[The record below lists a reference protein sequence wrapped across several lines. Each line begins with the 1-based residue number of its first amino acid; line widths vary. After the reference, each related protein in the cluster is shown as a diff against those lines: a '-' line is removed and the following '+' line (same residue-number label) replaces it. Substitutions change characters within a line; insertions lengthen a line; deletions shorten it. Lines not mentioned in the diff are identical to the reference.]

1 MDFTSCGQHAH
12 SISVPGFMLLEP
24 VDPNERFRSRRR
36 QARRRRAIRR
46 TGALAVVALA
56 AAGTT
61 LGARFLTERD
71 AHVAGAGGGQT
82 PTTQAAPAQPK
93 PQPRPYPAEIR
104 GVHVTMALA
113 SVPGKIDEYLSLT
126 KHGLNT
132 LELDVKDE
140 NGEVGF
146 RKPKVALA
154 REVDAAKDYY
164 DPVEVAQKAHAAGVY
179 LIGRIVCF
187 EDPTLTQGAPG
198 YAIRTTSGG
207 VWTTVAGLGWANPYD
222 KRVWDYN
229 VQLGIAAAKAG
240 FDEIQFDYVRFPTD
254 GDLSAAVF
262 PRKTKESKT
271 AVITSF
277 AKYAGE
283 RLKPLGVRVSADVF
297 GLSATR
303 NMGIGQRPR
312 QLGQYLDTIYPMVYP
327 SHFGPGEYN
336 LPDPNAQPGRTVGL
350 ALRDFDRQLTG
361 LDTRL
366 VPWLQDFSLGR
377 TYRLADVQDQI
388 EAARDAGA
396 EGYLLWNAAGLYTRG
411 ALADR

>member
-1 MDFTSCGQHAH
+1 
-12 SISVPGFMLLEP
+12 MLLEP

-36 QARRRRAIRR
+36 QARKRRAIRR
-46 TGALAVVALA
+46 TAALAVVALA

-71 AHVAGAGGGQT
+71 AHVAGAGVSQAS
-82 PTTQAAPAQPK
+82 TTQAAAPPK
-93 PQPRPYPAEIR
+93 PQFTPYPDEIR

-113 SVPGKIDEYLSLT
+113 SVPGKIDEYLALT

-132 LELDVKDE
+132 IELDIKDE

-146 RKPKVALA
+146 RTPKVALA
-154 REVDAAKDYY
+154 RQVGAAMDYY
-164 DPVEVAQKAHAAGVY
+164 DPVEVADKAHAAGVY

-187 EDPTLTQGAPG
+187 EDPVLSQNAPS

-207 VWTTVAGLGWANPYD
+207 VWTTAAGLGWVNQYD

-229 VQLGIAAAKAG
+229 IQLGIAAAKAG

-254 GDLSAAVF
+254 GDLSDAVF
-262 PRKTKESKT
+262 RGKTDQSRT

-277 AKYAGE
+277 AKYASE
-283 RLKPLGVRVSADVF
+283 KLEPYGVRVGADVF
-297 GLSATR
+297 GLTATR
-303 NMGIGQRPR
+303 NMGIGQRPKK
-312 QLGQYLDTIYPMVYP
+312 LGPYLDTIYPMVYP

-350 ALRDFDRQLTG
+350 ALRDFDKQLTG
-361 LDTRL
+361 LDTRI

-377 TYRLADVQDQI
+377 TYTLADVQDQI
-388 EAARDAGA
+388 EAARDSGA
-396 EGYLLWNAAGLYTRG
+396 QGYLLWNAAGVYTHA

>member
-1 MDFTSCGQHAH
+1 M
-12 SISVPGFMLLEP
+12 
-24 VDPNERFRSRRR
+24 
-36 QARRRRAIRR
+36 
-46 TGALAVVALA
+46 ALA

-71 AHVAGAGGGQT
+71 AHVAGAGGQT

-187 EDPTLTQGAPG
+187 EDPVLTSNAPR

-303 NMGIGQRPR
+303 NMGIGQRPK

-361 LDTRL
+361 LDTRI

-377 TYRLADVQDQI
+377 TYTLADVQDQI

>member
-1 MDFTSCGQHAH
+1 
-12 SISVPGFMLLEP
+12 MLFP
-24 VDPNERFRSRRR
+24 PIDPNERFRERRATVRRR
-36 QARRRRAIRR
+36 KRLRRA
-46 TGALAVVALA
+46 AVVATVLIAVLLLGMGAQFVGTDESAQPVTDLATLA
-56 AAGTT
+56 ATPSSGPRT
-61 LGARFLTERD
+61 LPIEL
-71 AHVAGAGGGQT
+71 
-82 PTTQAAPAQPK
+82 
-93 PQPRPYPAEIR
+93 R
-104 GVHVTMALA
+104 GVHVTMGLA
-113 SVPGKIDEYLSLT
+113 SLPGKLDEYLDLERDGLT
-126 KHGLNT
+126 A

-164 DPVEVAQKAHAAGVY
+164 DPVEVAEKAHAVGVY

-187 EDPTLTQGAPG
+187 EDPMLTSNAPR
-198 YAIRTTSGG
+198 YAIRTSSGG

-229 VQLGIAAAKAG
+229 VQLGMAAAKAG

-262 PRKTKESKT
+262 PGKTNESKT

-277 AKYAGE
+277 AKYAGD

-303 NMGIGQRPR
+303 NMGIGQRPKK
-312 QLGQYLDTIYPMVYP
+312 LGQYLDTIYPMVYP
-327 SHFGPGEYN
+327 SHFGPGEYD

-361 LDTRL
+361 LDTRI

-377 TYRLADVQDQI
+377 TYTLADVQDQI

>member
-1 MDFTSCGQHAH
+1 M
-12 SISVPGFMLLEP
+12 
-24 VDPNERFRSRRR
+24 
-36 QARRRRAIRR
+36 
-46 TGALAVVALA
+46 
-56 AAGTT
+56 
-61 LGARFLTERD
+61 
-71 AHVAGAGGGQT
+71 AGAGGGQT

-93 PQPRPYPAEIR
+93 PQPRPYPDEIR

-126 KHGLNT
+126 KRGLNT

-140 NGEVGF
+140 NGEVVF

-154 REVDAAKDYY
+154 REVGAAKDYY

-187 EDPTLTQGAPG
+187 EDPTLTQSAPR

-262 PRKTKESKT
+262 PGKTKESKT

-303 NMGIGQRPR
+303 NMGIGQRPK
-312 QLGQYLDTIYPMVYP
+312 QLGAYLDTIYPMVYP

-377 TYRLADVQDQI
+377 TYTLEDVQDQI

-411 ALADR
+411 ALVDR

>member
-1 MDFTSCGQHAH
+1 
-12 SISVPGFMLLEP
+12 MLLEP
-24 VDPNERFRSRRR
+24 VDPNEEFRSRRQ

-46 TGALAVVALA
+46 TLALAVVALA

-71 AHVAGAGGGQT
+71 AKMAGSTGGQ
-82 PTTQAAPAQPK
+82 PASAPAGTPK
-93 PQPRPYPAEIR
+93 PQPRPYPDEIR

-113 SVPGKIDEYLSLT
+113 SVPGKIDQYLGLT
-126 KHGLNT
+126 KHGLNA

-140 NGEVGF
+140 NGEVAF
-146 RKPKVALA
+146 RNPKVPLA
-154 REVDAAKDYY
+154 REVGAARDYY

-179 LIGRIVCF
+179 LIGRIVVF
-187 EDPTLTQGAPG
+187 EDPILTANRPQ

-207 VWTTVAGLGWANPYD
+207 VWTTVAGLGWADPYD
-222 KRVWDYN
+222 QRVWDYN
-229 VQLGIAAAKAG
+229 VSLGEAAAKAG

-254 GDLSAAVF
+254 GDLSIAVF
-262 PRKTKESKT
+262 PKKTTQTKT
-271 AVITSF
+271 EVITSF
-277 AKYAGE
+277 AKYAGQ
-283 RLKPLGVRVSADVF
+283 RLKPLGARVSADVF

-303 NMGIGQRPR
+303 NMGIGQRPKK
-312 QLGQYLDTIYPMVYP
+312 LGQYLDTIYPMVYP

-350 ALRDFDRQLTG
+350 ALRDFDTQLTG

-377 TYRLADVQDQI
+377 TYTLADVQDQI

-396 EGYLLWNAAGLYTRG
+396 QGFLLWNAAGLYTRA
-411 ALADR
+411 ALAGR

>member
-1 MDFTSCGQHAH
+1 
-12 SISVPGFMLLEP
+12 MLLEP
-24 VDPNERFRSRRR
+24 VDPNERFRDRRR
-36 QARRRRAIRR
+36 QARRRRTVRR
-46 TGALAVVALA
+46 TVVLGVVALA

-61 LGARFLTERD
+61 VGARFLTERD
-71 AHVAGAGGGQT
+71 AHVAGTGGGQPAT
-82 PTTQAAPAQPK
+82 AAAAPVEPK
-93 PQPRPYPAEIR
+93 PEPRPYPDEIR

-113 SVPGKIDEYLSLT
+113 SIPGKIDQYLSLT

-132 LELDVKDE
+132 LELDIKDE

-146 RKPKVALA
+146 RKPKVPLA
-154 REVDAAKDYY
+154 REVGAAKDYY
-164 DPVEVAQKAHAAGVY
+164 DPAEVAEKAHAAGVY

-187 EDPTLTQGAPG
+187 EDPILSQNAPR

-207 VWTTVAGLGWANPYD
+207 VWTTAAGLGWVNQYD

-229 VQLGIAAAKAG
+229 IALGKAAAKAG

-254 GDLSAAVF
+254 GDLSSAVF
-262 PRKTKESKT
+262 HGKTDQTKT
-271 AVITSF
+271 QVITSF

-283 RLKPLGVRVSADVF
+283 QLKPLGVRVSADVF

-303 NMGIGQRPR
+303 NMGIGQRP
-312 QLGQYLDTIYPMVYP
+312 QKLGAYLDTIYPMVYP

-377 TYRLADVQDQI
+377 TYTLADVQDQI
-388 EAARDAGA
+388 EAARDSGA
-396 EGYLLWNAAGLYTRG
+396 EGFLLWNAAGLYSRA
-411 ALADR
+411 ALAGR

>member
-1 MDFTSCGQHAH
+1 
-12 SISVPGFMLLEP
+12 MLLEP

-46 TGALAVVALA
+46 TAALAVVALA

-71 AHVAGAGGGQT
+71 ATLVGATGS
-82 PTTQAAPAQPK
+82 QASSAPAPK
-93 PQPRPYPAEIR
+93 PKPVPRAYPDEIR

-113 SVPGKIDEYLSLT
+113 SVPGKIDQYLAMT
-126 KHGLNT
+126 RHGLNT

-146 RKPKVALA
+146 QHPKVPLA
-154 REVDAAKDYY
+154 REVGTAKNYY
-164 DPVEVAQKAHAAGVY
+164 DPVEVAEKAHAAGVY

-187 EDPTLTQGAPG
+187 EDPVLTQNAPR
-198 YAIRTTSGG
+198 YAIRTTTGG
-207 VWTTVAGLGWANPYD
+207 VWTTSSGLGWANPYD
-222 KRVWDYN
+222 QRVWDYN
-229 VQLGIAAAKAG
+229 VALGEAAAKAG

-262 PRKTKESKT
+262 PGKTKQSK
-271 AVITSF
+271 ADVITSF

-283 RLKPLGVRVSADVF
+283 HLKPLGVRVSADVF

-303 NMGIGQRPR
+303 NMGIGQRPKK
-312 QLGQYLDTIYPMVYP
+312 LGQYLDTIYPMVYP

-350 ALRDFDRQLTG
+350 ALRDFDGQLTG
-361 LDTRL
+361 LDTRI

-377 TYRLADVQDQI
+377 TYTLADVQDQI

-396 EGYLLWNAAGLYTRG
+396 EGFLLWNAAGVYTRH
-411 ALADR
+411 ALAAQ

>member
-1 MDFTSCGQHAH
+1 
-12 SISVPGFMLLEP
+12 MLLEP
-24 VDPNERFRSRRR
+24 VDPNERFRSRRQQAR
-36 QARRRRAIRR
+36 KRRARRR
-46 TGALAVVALA
+46 TGVVAVVAIA
-56 AAGTT
+56 AAATT

-71 AHVAGAGGGQT
+71 AQPNATTTGATT
-82 PTTQAAPAQPK
+82 PAAAPKPK
-93 PQPRPYPAEIR
+93 PQATPYPAEIR

-113 SVPGKIDEYLSLT
+113 SIPGKIDEYLGLA

-146 RKPKVALA
+146 LKPKVPLA
-154 REVDAAKDYY
+154 HQVGAAHDYY
-164 DPVEVAQKAHAAGVY
+164 NPVEVARKAHAAGVY

-187 EDPTLTQGAPG
+187 EDPVLTSNAPK

-207 VWTTVAGLGWANPYD
+207 VWTTAAGLGWANPYD
-222 KRVWDYN
+222 HRVWEYE
-229 VQLGIAAAKAG
+229 VALGKAAAKAG

-262 PRKTKESKT
+262 PGKTGQSKT
-271 AVITSF
+271 AVITDF
-277 AKYAGE
+277 AKYAGSQ
-283 RLKPLGVRVSADVF
+283 LKPLGVHVGADVF

-303 NMGIGQRPR
+303 NMGIGQRPKK
-312 QLGQYLDTIYPMVYP
+312 LGQYLDTIYPMVYP

-350 ALRDFDRQLTG
+350 ALRDFDRQVTG
-361 LDTRL
+361 LGTRL

-377 TYRLADVQDQI
+377 TYTLADVQDQI
-388 EAARDAGA
+388 EAARDSGA
-396 EGYLLWNAAGLYTRG
+396 QGYLLWNAAGLYTHG
-411 ALADR
+411 ALAAK

>member
-1 MDFTSCGQHAH
+1 
-12 SISVPGFMLLEP
+12 MLLEP

-36 QARRRRAIRR
+36 QSRRRRAIRR

-71 AHVAGAGGGQT
+71 ARVAGAGGGQT

-303 NMGIGQRPR
+303 NMGIGQRPK

-366 VPWLQDFSLGR
+366 VPWLQDFTLGR

>member
-1 MDFTSCGQHAH
+1 
-12 SISVPGFMLLEP
+12 MLLEP

-303 NMGIGQRPR
+303 NMGIGQRPK

-377 TYRLADVQDQI
+377 TYTLADVQDQI

>member
-1 MDFTSCGQHAH
+1 
-12 SISVPGFMLLEP
+12 MLLEP

-113 SVPGKIDEYLSLT
+113 SVPGKIDEYLSIT

-303 NMGIGQRPR
+303 NMGIGQRPK

>member
-1 MDFTSCGQHAH
+1 
-12 SISVPGFMLLEP
+12 MLLEP

-36 QARRRRAIRR
+36 QARRRRAARR
-46 TGALAVVALA
+46 TAALAVVAVA
-56 AAGTT
+56 AAGMT

-71 AHVAGAGGGQT
+71 SKVSAKT
-82 PTTQAAPAQPK
+82 PESAASPAPKPK
-93 PQPRPYPAEIR
+93 PQPRPYPDEIR

-113 SVPGKIDEYLSLT
+113 SIPGKIDQYLAMR

-146 RKPKVALA
+146 RRPKVALA
-154 REVDAAKDYY
+154 RQVGSAHDYY
-164 DPVEVAQKAHAAGVY
+164 DPYEVARKAHAAGVY

-187 EDPTLTQGAPG
+187 EDPVLTQNAPR
-198 YAIRTTSGG
+198 YAIRKTSGG
-207 VWTTVAGLGWANPYD
+207 VWTTVAGLGWADPYD

-229 VQLGIAAAKAG
+229 VSLGEAAAKAG

-262 PRKTKESKT
+262 PKKTDQTKT
-271 AVITSF
+271 NVITSF

-303 NMGIGQRPR
+303 NMGIGQRPKK
-312 QLGQYLDTIYPMVYP
+312 LGAYLDTIYPMVYP

-350 ALRDFDRQLTG
+350 ALRDFDSQLTG
-361 LDTRL
+361 LKTRL

-377 TYRLADVQDQI
+377 TYTLADVQDQI

-396 EGYLLWNAAGLYTRG
+396 EGFLLWNAAGVYTRG
-411 ALADR
+411 ALKAR

>member
-1 MDFTSCGQHAH
+1 
-12 SISVPGFMLLEP
+12 MLLEP

-46 TGALAVVALA
+46 TAALAVVALA

-71 AHVAGAGGGQT
+71 ARVAGAGGGQT

-93 PQPRPYPAEIR
+93 PEPRPYPDEIR

-126 KHGLNT
+126 KNGLNT

-140 NGEVGF
+140 NGDVAF

-187 EDPTLTQGAPG
+187 EDPMLTSNAPR
-198 YAIRTTSGG
+198 YAIRTSSGG
-207 VWTTVAGLGWANPYD
+207 VWTTVAGLGWANPHD

-229 VQLGIAAAKAG
+229 VQLGMAAAKAG

-262 PRKTKESKT
+262 PGKTNESKT

-277 AKYAGE
+277 AKYAGD

-303 NMGIGQRPR
+303 NMGIGQRPKK
-312 QLGQYLDTIYPMVYP
+312 LGQYLDTIYPMVYP

-361 LDTRL
+361 LDTRI

-377 TYRLADVQDQI
+377 TYTLADVQDQI

>member
-1 MDFTSCGQHAH
+1 
-12 SISVPGFMLLEP
+12 
-24 VDPNERFRSRRR
+24 
-36 QARRRRAIRR
+36 
-46 TGALAVVALA
+46 VALA

-61 LGARFLTERD
+61 VGARFLTERD
-71 AHVAGAGGGQT
+71 AHVAEAGNQPAT
-82 PTTQAAPAQPK
+82 AAAAPVKPK
-93 PQPRPYPAEIR
+93 PESRPYPDEIR

-113 SVPGKIDEYLSLT
+113 SIPGKIDEYLSLT
-126 KHGLNT
+126 KHGLNA
-132 LELDVKDE
+132 LELDIKDE

-146 RKPKVALA
+146 RKPRVPLA
-154 REVDAAKDYY
+154 HEVGAAKDYY
-164 DPVEVAQKAHAAGVY
+164 DPVEVAEKAHAAGVY

-187 EDPTLTQGAPG
+187 EDPVLSQNAPR

-207 VWTTVAGLGWANPYD
+207 VWTTAAGLGWVNQYD

-229 VQLGIAAAKAG
+229 IALGKAAAKAG

-254 GDLSAAVF
+254 GDLSSAVF
-262 PRKTKESKT
+262 RGKTDQTKT
-271 AVITSF
+271 QVITSF
-277 AKYAGE
+277 AKYASE
-283 RLKPLGVRVSADVF
+283 QLKPLGVRVSADVF

-303 NMGIGQRPR
+303 NMGIGQRPKK
-312 QLGQYLDTIYPMVYP
+312 LGAYLDTIYPMVYP

-377 TYRLADVQDQI
+377 TYSLADVQDQI
-388 EAARDAGA
+388 EAARDSGS
-396 EGYLLWNAAGLYTRG
+396 EGFLLWNAAGLYTRA
-411 ALADR
+411 ALAGQ

>member
-1 MDFTSCGQHAH
+1 
-12 SISVPGFMLLEP
+12 MLLEP
-24 VDPNERFRSRRR
+24 VDPNERFRDRRR
-36 QARRRRAIRR
+36 QARRRRTVRR
-46 TGALAVVALA
+46 TAVLGVVALA

-61 LGARFLTERD
+61 VGARFLTERD
-71 AHVAGAGGGQT
+71 AHVAGTGGGQPAT
-82 PTTQAAPAQPK
+82 AAAAPVEPK
-93 PQPRPYPAEIR
+93 PEPRPYPDEIR

-113 SVPGKIDEYLSLT
+113 SIPGKIDQYLSLT

-132 LELDVKDE
+132 LELDIKDE

-146 RKPKVALA
+146 RKPKVPLA
-154 REVDAAKDYY
+154 REVGAAKDYY
-164 DPVEVAQKAHAAGVY
+164 DPAEVAEKAHAAGVY

-187 EDPTLTQGAPG
+187 EDPILSQNAPR

-207 VWTTVAGLGWANPYD
+207 VWTTAAGLGWVNQYD

-229 VQLGIAAAKAG
+229 IALGKAAAKAG

-254 GDLSAAVF
+254 GDLSSAVF
-262 PRKTKESKT
+262 HGKTDQTKT
-271 AVITSF
+271 QVITSF

-283 RLKPLGVRVSADVF
+283 QLKPLGVRVSADVF

-303 NMGIGQRPR
+303 NMGIGQRP
-312 QLGQYLDTIYPMVYP
+312 QKLGAYLDTIYPMVYP

-377 TYRLADVQDQI
+377 TYTLADVQDQI
-388 EAARDAGA
+388 EAARDSGA
-396 EGYLLWNAAGLYTRG
+396 EGFLLWNAAGLYSRA
-411 ALADR
+411 ALAGR

>member
-1 MDFTSCGQHAH
+1 
-12 SISVPGFMLLEP
+12 MLLEP

-36 QARRRRAIRR
+36 QARKRRAIRR
-46 TGALAVVALA
+46 TAALAVVALA

-71 AHVAGAGGGQT
+71 SKVLGA
-82 PTTQAAPAQPK
+82 QAAHTDSTTTAGPK
-93 PQPRPYPAEIR
+93 PQPRPYPVEIR

-113 SVPGKIDEYLSLT
+113 SVPGKIDQYLAMT
-126 KHGLNT
+126 NHGLNT

-140 NGEVGF
+140 NGEVAF
-146 RKPKVALA
+146 RNPKVPLA
-154 REVDAAKDYY
+154 RQIGSARDYY
-164 DPVEVAQKAHAAGVY
+164 DPYEVARKAHAAGIY

-187 EDPTLTQGAPG
+187 EDPILTENEPG

-207 VWTTVAGLGWANPYD
+207 VWTTSAGLGWADPYD

-229 VQLGIAAAKAG
+229 VSLGEAAAKAG

-262 PRKTKESKT
+262 PRKTNQTKT
-271 AVITSF
+271 DVITSF
-277 AKYAGE
+277 AKYAGQ
-283 RLKPLGVRVSADVF
+283 RLRPLGVRVSADVF

-303 NMGIGQRPR
+303 NMGIGQRPKK
-312 QLGQYLDTIYPMVYP
+312 LGAYLDTIYPMVYP

-350 ALRDFDRQLTG
+350 ALRDFDTQLTG
-361 LDTRL
+361 EKTRI

-377 TYRLADVQDQI
+377 TYTLADVQDQI
-388 EAARDAGA
+388 EAARDSGA
-396 EGYLLWNAAGLYTRG
+396 EGFLLWNAAGLYTRG
-411 ALADR
+411 ALAPR

>member
-1 MDFTSCGQHAH
+1 
-12 SISVPGFMLLEP
+12 MLLEP
-24 VDPNERFRSRRR
+24 VDPNERFRDRRR
-36 QARRRRAIRR
+36 QARRRRTVRR
-46 TGALAVVALA
+46 TAVLGVVALA

-61 LGARFLTERD
+61 VGARFLTERD
-71 AHVAGAGGGQT
+71 AHVAGTAGDQPAT
-82 PTTQAAPAQPK
+82 AAAAPVEPK
-93 PQPRPYPAEIR
+93 PEPRPYPDEIR

-113 SVPGKIDEYLSLT
+113 SIPGKIDQYLSLT

-132 LELDVKDE
+132 LELDIKDE

-146 RKPKVALA
+146 RKPKVPLA
-154 REVDAAKDYY
+154 REVGAAKDYY
-164 DPVEVAQKAHAAGVY
+164 DPAEVAEKAHAAGVY

-187 EDPTLTQGAPG
+187 EDPILSQNAPR

-207 VWTTVAGLGWANPYD
+207 VWTTAAGLGWVNQYD

-229 VQLGIAAAKAG
+229 IALGKAAAKAG

-254 GDLSAAVF
+254 GDLSSAVF
-262 PRKTKESKT
+262 HGKTDQTKT
-271 AVITSF
+271 QVITSF

-283 RLKPLGVRVSADVF
+283 QLKPLGVRVSADVF

-303 NMGIGQRPR
+303 NMGIGQRP
-312 QLGQYLDTIYPMVYP
+312 QKLGAYLDTIYPMVYP

-377 TYRLADVQDQI
+377 TYTLADVQDQI
-388 EAARDAGA
+388 EAARDSGA
-396 EGYLLWNAAGLYTRG
+396 EGFLLWNAAGLYSRA
-411 ALADR
+411 ALAGR

>member
-1 MDFTSCGQHAH
+1 
-12 SISVPGFMLLEP
+12 
-24 VDPNERFRSRRR
+24 
-36 QARRRRAIRR
+36 
-46 TGALAVVALA
+46 
-56 AAGTT
+56 
-61 LGARFLTERD
+61 
-71 AHVAGAGGGQT
+71 VAGAGGGQT

-126 KHGLNT
+126 KNGLNA

-254 GDLSAAVF
+254 GDLSVAVF

-303 NMGIGQRPR
+303 NMGIGQRPK

>member
-1 MDFTSCGQHAH
+1 M
-12 SISVPGFMLLEP
+12 
-24 VDPNERFRSRRR
+24 
-36 QARRRRAIRR
+36 
-46 TGALAVVALA
+46 
-56 AAGTT
+56 
-61 LGARFLTERD
+61 
-71 AHVAGAGGGQT
+71 AGAGGQA

-132 LELDVKDE
+132 VELDVKDE

-154 REVDAAKDYY
+154 HEVDAAKDYY

-187 EDPTLTQGAPG
+187 EDPTLTASAPG

-303 NMGIGQRPR
+303 NMGIGQRPK

-327 SHFGPGEYN
+327 SHFGPGEYD

-361 LDTRL
+361 LDTRV

-377 TYRLADVQDQI
+377 TYTLADVQDQI

>member
-1 MDFTSCGQHAH
+1 
-12 SISVPGFMLLEP
+12 MLLEP

-126 KHGLNT
+126 KNGLNA

-262 PRKTKESKT
+262 PGKTKESKT

-303 NMGIGQRPR
+303 NMGIGQRPK